1 MRFKLMTLFLL
12 AAMAWSTD
20 QVIAT
25 LKVDV
30 AKSLYTPLA
39 PISKDGKTTNT
50 TVRGLEGQV
59 NL

>member
-1 MRFKLMTLFLL
+1 MRFKLVTLFLL

-30 AKSLYTPLA
+30 AKSLYTTLA
-39 PISKDGKTTNT
+39 PISKDGKTMNT
-50 TVRGLEGQV
+50 TVPA
-59 NL
+59 